1 MAIKLFNR
9 KPKEDTF
16 TKLDRLMGKMAS
28 TDIYIEYLREREGML
43 YSNYWKR

>member
-9 KPKEDTF
+9 KPNEDTF
-16 TKLDRLMGKMAS
+16 VKLDRLMGQMAS
-28 TDIYIEYLREREGML
+28 TEIYIEYLREREGML